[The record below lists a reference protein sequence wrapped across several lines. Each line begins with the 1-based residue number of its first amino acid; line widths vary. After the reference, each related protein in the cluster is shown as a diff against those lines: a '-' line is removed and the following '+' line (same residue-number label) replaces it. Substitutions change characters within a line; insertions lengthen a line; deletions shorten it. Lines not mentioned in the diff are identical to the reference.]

1 MVKTILGLSCKF
13 FPYNTTAGACY
24 NQHLYQYHL
33 YHNYHDHPCHQ
44 DHLNDILRQSKDRC
58 SNLAATADR
67 VFRILQVLLN
77 KGNVP

>member
-1 MVKTILGLSCKF
+1 MILLERRIDGEDHFGIVLQF
-13 FPYNTTAGACY
+13 FSLYHYCY
-24 NQHLYQYHL
+24 YYYL

-67 VFRILQVLLN
+67 IFRILQVLLN